1 MNLLWGFMI
10 LIGVIFGAVNGGL
23 GTLTEQIL
31 SSVAEAVNL
40 SIAMA
45 GAIALWTGIMEIAE
59 QTGIISGVTRA
70 LHPLLHFLFPTL
82 EKEGAAKKQI
92 ATNFIANF
100 FGLGWAATP
109 AGLAAMKE
117 LRVLRRSVRKDE
129 ASDEMCT
136 FLVMN
141 ISSLQLIPINM
152 IAYRTQYGSTNPA
165 IIVGP
170 GIAAT
175 FVSTAVAF
183 LICKIITSNHTKK
196 RVY

>member
-10 LIGVIFGAVNGGL
+10 LIGVLFSAVNGGL

-70 LHPLLHFLFPTL
+70 LHPMLRFLFPTL
-82 EKEGAAKKQI
+82 EKETAARKQI
-92 ATNFIANF
+92 AANFIANF

-117 LRVLRRSVRKDE
+117 LQILQPSVRKDE

-152 IAYRTQYGSTNPA
+152 IAYRTQYGSANPA

-170 GIAAT
+170 GIVAT

-183 LICKIITSNHTKK
+183 FICKIITSHHRKK

>member
-10 LIGVIFGAVNGGL
+10 LTGVIFGAVNGGL

-117 LRVLRRSVRKDE
+117 LQVLQPSVRKDE

-183 LICKIITSNHTKK
+183 LICKIITSHHRKN

>member
-10 LIGVIFGAVNGGL
+10 LIGVMFGAVNGGL

-82 EKEGAAKKQI
+82 
-92 ATNFIANF
+92 
-100 FGLGWAATP
+100 
-109 AGLAAMKE
+109 
-117 LRVLRRSVRKDE
+117 
-129 ASDEMCT
+129 
-136 FLVMN
+136 
-141 ISSLQLIPINM
+141 
-152 IAYRTQYGSTNPA
+152 
-165 IIVGP
+165 
-170 GIAAT
+170 
-175 FVSTAVAF
+175 
-183 LICKIITSNHTKK
+183 
-196 RVY
+196 